1 MVYNIYL
8 FLMFIYFKVAE
19 MLEPYKVGLEQIY
32 EQTNRFL
39 VRWQKQFVPILLV
52 VLGSVGTGS
61 DWMGYENRQIR
72 DELQANVPAKVTI
85 DNYTQFAPLAAVYV
99 LDACQMTSRCTF
111 GQQLAVT
118 AVSVAIQET
127 VVTTLKTTTH
137 IQRPD
142 HTAHNSFPSGHTT
155 MAFVGAE
162 LLSQEYAGSCP
173 WVAILGYVVAAA
185 TGFLRMYNN
194 RHWLTDVVA
203 GAGLGI
209 LIVRLAYWL
218 CAYVQKRYSMHSHRC
233 A

>member
-1 MVYNIYL
+1 MAYNIYL

-19 MLEPYKVGLEQIY
+19 ALEPYKTGLEQAY
-32 EQTNRFL
+32 GQVNRFL

-85 DNYTQFAPLAAVYV
+85 DNYTQFAPIVAVYV
-99 LDACQMTSRCTF
+99 LDACKMTSRCTL
-111 GQQLAVT
+111 GRQLAVT

-142 HTAHNSFPSGHTT
+142 HSAHNSFPSGHTT

-162 LLSQEYAGSCP
+162 LLSQEYASSCP
-173 WVAILGYVVAAA
+173 WIAILGYVVAAA

-209 LIVRLAYWL
+209 LNVRLAYWV
-218 CAYVQKRYSMHSHRC
+218 CAYFVKRSREQ
-233 A
+233 

>member
-8 FLMFIYFKVAE
+8 FLMFIYFRMAVA
-19 MLEPYKVGLEQIY
+19 LEPYKVALEQIY
-32 EQTNRFL
+32 ERTDRFL
-39 VRWQKQFVPILLV
+39 VRWQKQFVPVLLV

-85 DNYTQFAPLAAVYV
+85 DNYTQFAPLVAVYV
-99 LDACQMTSRCTF
+99 LDACQMASRSTI

-118 AVSVAIQET
+118 IVSVAIQET

-142 HTAHNSFPSGHTT
+142 HSAHNSFPSGHTT

-173 WVAILGYVVAAA
+173 WIAILGYVVAAA

-209 LIVRLAYWL
+209 LNVRLAYWL
-218 CAYVQKRYSMHSHRC
+218 CAYVRKKHSTHPHRC